1 MKVRI
6 FALLTACAI
15 GAAAYVGCSAKSEA
29 TTAEVALPTLQC
41 AACVNTVKTA
51 VKKVEGVQGVSVD
64 LDAKTAK
71 VTFDASATD
80 VPALEQAIVQVGY
93 AANDKPAD
101 STAYRQ
107 LPGCCKVPEAA
118 E

>member
-15 GAAAYVGCSAKSEA
+15 GAAVYVGCSAKSEA

-41 AACVNTVKTA
+41 AACANTVETA
-51 VKKVEGVQGVSVD
+51 VKKVEGVRDVSVD

-71 VTFDASATD
+71 VTFDANATD
-80 VPALEQAIVQVGY
+80 VSALEQAIAQAGY
-93 AANDKPAD
+93 AANDKQAD
-101 STAYRQ
+101 SAAYRQ